1 MDTSLNKSNREGTHE
16 QYTTT
21 DRHFCPKSEAYTGA
35 DSLLTAQR
43 RGWKMVGRL
52 VYREDILLRGSRFRT
67 VYYFRLRRGYATL
80 TMPILSN
87 PYVLYIIRQ
96 ERLEVLPYSRLQS
109 AYLDDTIIIPAH
121 LQSHA

>member
-1 MDTSLNKSNREGTHE
+1 
-16 QYTTT
+16 
-21 DRHFCPKSEAYTGA
+21 
-35 DSLLTAQR
+35 
-43 RGWKMVGRL
+43 MVGRL